1 MRKLRLQNIL
11 YPFALNDIRNWSPPV
26 STLRHNNTPGGG
38 FGRLGG
44 GKGQQIE
51 KLSLKKDWIY
61 GTDGTKLGFVN
72 AQNEN
77 VNHIMYSERTTYSQ
91 SMASGSGNRE
101 R

>member
-11 YPFALNDIRNWSPPV
+11 YPFALNDIRNWFPPV

-51 KLSLKKDWIY
+51 NFLWKK
-61 GTDGTKLGFVN
+61 TGFMELTG
-72 AQNEN
+72 QNL
-77 VNHIMYSERTTYSQ
+77 VL
-91 SMASGSGNRE
+91 
-101 R
+101 